1 MKREPTY
8 TWIEETGE
16 ATYTIYYNNL
26 TFTGRAT
33 CHPDDEDMK
42 SQMLGLRIA
51 ETRAL
56 LAYMR
61 HIRDNEL
68 RPQIASLKQLY
79 YSMKHSKQYNPKSYE
94 AKMLYRQIDSL
105 EEDLHN
111 LRIEINTIRFRHLQ
125 YMREKEELHQVL
137 REKRKAKSDQ
147 TNTSEN

>member
-68 RPQIASLKQLY
+68 KPQIASLKQLY

-94 AKMLYRQIDSL
+94 AKMLYRQINSL
-105 EEDLHN
+105 EEDLFN
-111 LRIEINTIRFRHLQ
+111 LKNEICNIKFHHFR
-125 YMREKEELHQVL
+125 YMREKEELHTLL
-137 REKRKAKSDQ
+137 RAKRKAKTEQ
-147 TNTSEN
+147 